1 MNVLSLFDGIS
12 CGRVALERAGIK
24 VDKYYASEI
33 KEDAIKVSKDNYPD
47 IIQVGDIT
55 KLKGEDFKDIDFII
69 GGSPCQSFSIAGNRE
84 GFNGKSKLF
93 WEFVR
98 LLKEIKPKYF
108 LLENVKMKKEWQD
121 VISKELGVKPININS
136 KLVSAQLRNRFYWTN
151 IPNVKLPED
160 KGIMLKDILES
171 GFTDREK
178 ARAILESESRPLKNK
193 EKMYRRYS
201 KTGFTTIVYN
211 VPPKVKVRKYKVD
224 IIGLQELLRTHKLPF
239 TLKEIA
245 DKLNIKK
252 TKVEHW
258 FRTDDCFAIPD
269 ENIWFDLKELLGIK
283 TDKFDKSITEFE
295 IKDGIYESS
304 QRVYDVNGKSCC
316 LTKTSASTQRI
327 WDKTNIRYFTQIELE
342 RLQTLPD
349 GYTKCLTR
357 NKAAGCIGDGWTV
370 NVIAHI
376 FKNLN

>member
-24 VDKYYASEI
+24 VDKYYSSEI
-33 KEDAIKVSKDNYPD
+33 KEDAIKVSKDNYPN

-55 KLKGEDFKDIDFII
+55 KLKGEDFKDIDLII

-84 GFNGKSKLF
+84 GFDGKSKLF

-121 VISKELGVKPININS
+121 VISAELGVEPININS

-151 IPNVKLPED
+151 IPNVTQPED

-178 ARAILESESRPLKNK
+178 ARAILESESRPLVSKD
-193 EKMYRRYS
+193 KMYKRY
-201 KTGFTTIVYN
+201 KQTGFTTIVY
-211 VPPKVKVRKYKVD
+211 
-224 IIGLQELLRTHKLPF
+224 E
-239 TLKEIA
+239 
-245 DKLNIKK
+245 
-252 TKVEHW
+252 
-258 FRTDDCFAIPD
+258 
-269 ENIWFDLKELLGIK
+269 
-283 TDKFDKSITEFE
+283 KSIE
-295 IKDGIYESS
+295 
-304 QRVYDVNGKSCC
+304 
-316 LTKTSASTQRI
+316 
-327 WDKTNIRYFTQIELE
+327 DKTNIRYFTQTELE

-370 NVIAHI
+370 DVVAHI
-376 FKNLN
+376 FKNLK